1 MAGRPETVTTT
12 GSLHRSCTKM
22 KHIVSRQLY
31 AYWNRRRGSQP
42 APDRTAIEPY
52 DLGPMLV
59 DTFLLDLQGTNK
71 TKFRFC
77 GSNIAMRY
85 GRDLADE
92 DFLALWSHDDRQ
104 SLAHHLKLMAEDA
117 VAMAAGVVAET
128 AGGGFI
134 TFEMVLLPLTGVRG
148 CDRAI
153 GCLVRIGGHND
164 ANRVGARIVSQ
175 SLRSMRFLTPRAE
188 PFKNAPDRSI
198 PPPPAPAMSE
208 VRRKYG
214 HLVVMDGGKS
224 ARDAV

>member
-1 MAGRPETVTTT
+1 
-12 GSLHRSCTKM
+12 M

-31 AYWNRRRGSQP
+31 AYWNRRRGSQR
-42 APDRTAIEPY
+42 APERTAIEPY

-59 DTFLLDLQGTNK
+59 DTFLLDLQGTDR

-92 DFLALWSHDDRQ
+92 DFLALWSDEDRQ
-104 SLAHHLKLMAEDA
+104 SLTHHLTLMAEDA
-117 VAMAAGVVAET
+117 VAMTAGIVAET

-134 TFEMVLLPLTGVRG
+134 TFEMVLLPLSSATG

-153 GCLVRIGGHND
+153 GCLVRTGGHSD
-164 ANRVGARIVSQ
+164 ANPVGARIVSQ
-175 SLRSMRFLTPRAE
+175 SLRSMRFLTPRTE
-188 PFKNAPDRSI
+188 PFMSAPDRSI
-198 PPPPAPAMSE
+198 PPPPAPAMTD

-214 HLVVMDGGKS
+214 HLVVVDGGKS
-224 ARDAV
+224 ASDAV

>member
-1 MAGRPETVTTT
+1 
-12 GSLHRSCTKM
+12 M

-31 AYWNRRRGSQP
+31 AYWNRRWGSQS
-42 APDRTAIEPY
+42 APGRSAIEPY

-59 DTFLLDLQGTNK
+59 DTFLLDLNGSNRA
-71 TKFRFC
+71 KFRFC

-85 GRDLADE
+85 GRDLGDE
-92 DFLALWSHDDRQ
+92 DFLALWNDDDRK
-104 SLAHHLKLMAEDA
+104 SLGHHLTLMAKDA
-117 VAMAAGVVAET
+117 VAMIAGVVAET

-134 TFEMVLLPLTGVRG
+134 AFEMVLLPLSGAESCTNR
-148 CDRAI
+148 CDCAI
-153 GCLVRIGGHND
+153 GCFVRTGGHSD

-175 SLRSMRFLTPRAE
+175 SLRSMRFLTPRLE
-188 PFKNAPDRSI
+188 PFTNVPDRTIPQPLAPDT
-198 PPPPAPAMSE
+198 PQ